1 MTLGS
6 IKAYCRANYLCHL
19 LRREDWSQGGSRA
32 TRREKQINPLI
43 KLWSWAQL
51 QQPTFF
57 TICITSV
64 FYGSMIW
71 CVGACVFFI
80 HCVYMLYLFYNRTI
94 AHRANGICCTCT
106 RLRIRLIL
114 SFSVLIQ
121 FSSKSWRHI
130 GLNISWFI
138 VYWTFG
144 NKSNKKNSKDINIF
158 FTENAFEDVVSITST
173 ILPNVAQCVK
183 AWRVIKEGESSCP
196 EGTQTKPF
204 IELGGWAQLPQ
215 PTFSTIC
222 NTFLWSINMISK

>member
-64 FYGSMIW
+64 FYGCIIW

-80 HCVYMLYLFYNRTI
+80 HCVYMLYLFYSRTI

-106 RLRIRLIL
+106 RLRIRFIL

-121 FSSKSWRHI
+121 FSSKSVSVYDLLMTPSWIWYAHI
-130 GLNISWFI
+130 IDKYIYAHTTLILISVCELYVWLRFVLLYWYYEYRQISNIRRTL
-138 VYWTFG
+138 VG
-144 NKSNKKNSKDINIF
+144 N
-158 FTENAFEDVVSITST
+158 
-173 ILPNVAQCVK
+173 
-183 AWRVIKEGESSCP
+183 
-196 EGTQTKPF
+196 
-204 IELGGWAQLPQ
+204 
-215 PTFSTIC
+215 
-222 NTFLWSINMISK
+222 